1 MLVVLAVLAP
11 MDIVTQIVV
20 VLQAVIIIVQPHYPG
35 LFTLYLELGEL
46 YLVLYVFL
54 FFSTYMKSTFF
65 LFTLFPGLILP
76 SQIQDF

>member
-35 LFTLYLELGEL
+35 LFTLYLELEEL
-46 YLVLYVFL
+46 VYLVLHICMFVF
-54 FFSTYMKSTFF
+54 
-65 LFTLFPGLILP
+65 
-76 SQIQDF
+76 